1 MVKKIG
7 DNKIGRVDA
16 SDVASEVKS
25 AGTVQGVDPVRPT
38 GAVERTNSVG
48 GVNKRRATRV
58 MTLAEREELFKLVS
72 EEAERM
78 FPEGTLP
85 AQKRKLIEVDVEK
98 GAPDGKRYVFTG
110 ESDEF
115 PGVEPGDIV
124 VELMLEKH
132 SSFVRKGA
140 DLVYNLEI
148 TLLVGVSNR
157 KLWVM

>member
-72 EEAERM
+72 EEPERM
-78 FPEGTLP
+78 FPEDTLP
-85 AQKRKLIEVDVEK
+85 AQKRKLIE
-98 GAPDGKRYVFTG
+98 GAVKMAIDSALEEADENGHPTS
-110 ESDEF
+110 SD
-115 PGVEPGDIV
+115 P
-124 VELMLEKH
+124 K
-132 SSFVRKGA
+132 
-140 DLVYNLEI
+140 
-148 TLLVGVSNR
+148 R
-157 KLWVM
+157 KL